1 MIRIE
6 PNRMI
11 KMPLK
16 LSLFIAF
23 CICTQ
28 FAVAQQ
34 SRGEQAGE
42 GKKVREEPEF
52 LVVED
57 MPEFPGGDKAM
68 FKYIADNINYPK
80 EALKHKIEGR
90 VTIQFVIDEE
100 GNVVDAKVLKGI
112 GYGCDEEALRVV
124 NSMPKW
130 KPGKQRG
137 DNVRVRFV
145 LPIRFVLN

>member
-1 MIRIE
+1 
-6 PNRMI
+6 
-11 KMPLK
+11 
-16 LSLFIAF
+16 
-23 CICTQ
+23 
-28 FAVAQQ
+28 
-34 SRGEQAGE
+34 
-42 GKKVREEPEF
+42 
-52 LVVED
+52 
-57 MPEFPGGDKAM
+57 
-68 FKYIADNINYPK
+68 
-80 EALKHKIEGR
+80 
-90 VTIQFVIDEE
+90 VIDEE